1 MKKII
6 LLLCFAPLLL
16 ASTCENDNETIYC
29 TLEAVPALE
38 VSVSLGESSSF
49 TSEGVTVVA
58 NDGDYSE
65 TLLVQDVNNN
75 PTFVGAFERQGSYTV
90 TVSKEGYQTY
100 TSEMTIITRDECHV
114 ITEQIHVPLV
124 AN

>member
-6 LLLCFAPLLL
+6 LLLFCAPLLL
-16 ASTCENDNETIYC
+16 ATTCDDDETIFC
-29 TLEAVPALE
+29 TTEAVAALN
-38 VSVSLGESSSF
+38 VTVRLGDSTTP

-58 NDGDYSE
+58 TDGDYTE
-65 TLLVQDVNNN
+65 TLQVVDATN
-75 PTFVGAFERQGSYTV
+75 PIFIGAFERQGNYIV

-114 ITEQIHVPLV
+114 IPELINVTLV

>member
-6 LLLCFAPLLL
+6 LLLFCAPLLL
-16 ASTCENDNETIYC
+16 ATTCDDDETIFC
-29 TLEAVPALE
+29 TTEAVAALN
-38 VSVSLGESSSF
+38 VTVRLGDSTIP

-58 NDGDYSE
+58 TDGDYTE
-65 TLLVQDVNNN
+65 TLLVQDTTN
-75 PTFVGAFERQGSYTV
+75 PVFIGAFERQGNYIV

-114 ITEQIHVPLV
+114 IPELINVTLV

>member
-6 LLLCFAPLLL
+6 LLLFCAPLLL
-16 ASTCENDNETIYC
+16 ATTCDDDETIFC
-29 TLEAVPALE
+29 TTEAVAALN
-38 VSVSLGESSSF
+38 VTVRLGDSTTP
-49 TSEGVTVVA
+49 TSEGVTVVTT
-58 NDGDYSE
+58 DGDYTE
-65 TLLVQDVNNN
+65 TLLVQDTTN
-75 PTFVGAFERQGSYTV
+75 PVFIGAFERQGNYIV

-114 ITEQIHVPLV
+114 IPELINVTLV

>member
-6 LLLCFAPLLL
+6 LLLFCAPLLL
-16 ASTCENDNETIYC
+16 ATTCDDDETIFC
-29 TLEAVPALE
+29 TTEAVAALN
-38 VSVSLGESSSF
+38 VTVRLGDSTIP

-58 NDGDYSE
+58 TDGDYTE
-65 TLLVQDVNNN
+65 TLQVVDATN
-75 PTFVGAFERQGSYTV
+75 PVFIGAFERQGNYTV

-114 ITEQIHVPLV
+114 NTEQIHVPLV

>member
-6 LLLCFAPLLL
+6 LLLFCAPLLL
-16 ASTCENDNETIYC
+16 ATTCDDDETIFC
-29 TLEAVPALE
+29 TTEAVAALN
-38 VSVSLGESSSF
+38 VTVRLGDSTTP

-58 NDGDYSE
+58 TDGDYTE
-65 TLLVQDVNNN
+65 TLQVVDATN
-75 PTFVGAFERQGSYTV
+75 PVFIGAFERQGNYIV

-114 ITEQIHVPLV
+114 IPELINVNLV

>member
-6 LLLCFAPLLL
+6 LLLFCAPLLL
-16 ASTCENDNETIYC
+16 ATTCDDDETIFC
-29 TLEAVPALE
+29 TTEAVAALN
-38 VSVSLGESSSF
+38 VTVRLGDSTIP

-58 NDGDYSE
+58 TDGDYTE
-65 TLLVQDVNNN
+65 TLQVVDATN
-75 PTFVGAFERQGSYTV
+75 PVFIGAFERQGNYIV

-114 ITEQIHVPLV
+114 IPELINVNLV

>member
-16 ASTCENDNETIYC
+16 ASTCNDDDETIFC
-29 TLEAVPALE
+29 TTEAVAALN
-38 VSVSLGESSSF
+38 VTVRLGDSTTP

-58 NDGDYSE
+58 TDGDYTE
-65 TLLVQDVNNN
+65 TLLVQDTTN
-75 PTFVGAFERQGSYTV
+75 PVFIGAFERQGNYIV

-114 ITEQIHVPLV
+114 IPELINVTLV

>member
-6 LLLCFAPLLL
+6 LLLFCAPLLL
-16 ASTCENDNETIYC
+16 ATTCDDDETIFC
-29 TLEAVPALE
+29 TTEAVAALN
-38 VSVSLGESSSF
+38 VTVRLGESTTP
-49 TSEGVTVVA
+49 TSEGITVVA

-65 TLLVQDVNNN
+65 TLLVQDTTN
-75 PTFVGAFERQGSYTV
+75 PVFIGAFERQGNYIV

-114 ITEQIHVPLV
+114 IPELINVTLV

>member
-16 ASTCENDNETIYC
+16 ASTCNDDDETIFC
-29 TLEAVPALE
+29 TTEAVAALN
-38 VSVSLGESSSF
+38 VTVRLGDSTTP
-49 TSEGVTVVA
+49 TSEGVTVIA
-58 NDGDYSE
+58 NDGDYTE
-65 TLLVQDVNNN
+65 TLLVQDTTN
-75 PTFVGAFERQGSYTV
+75 PVFIGAFERQGNYIV

-114 ITEQIHVPLV
+114 IPELINVTLV

>member
-1 MKKII
+1 
-6 LLLCFAPLLL
+6 LGD
-16 ASTCENDNETIYC
+16 STT
-29 TLEAVPALE
+29 P
-38 VSVSLGESSSF
+38 

-58 NDGDYSE
+58 TDGDYSE
-65 TLLVQDVNNN
+65 TLLVQDTTNQV
-75 PTFVGAFERQGSYTV
+75 FIGAFERQGNYIV

-114 ITEQIHVPLV
+114 IPELINVNLV

>member
-6 LLLCFAPLLL
+6 LLLFCAPLLL
-16 ASTCENDNETIYC
+16 ATTCDDDETIFC
-29 TLEAVPALE
+29 TTEAVAALN
-38 VSVSLGESSSF
+38 VTVRLGDSTTP

-58 NDGDYSE
+58 TDGDYSE
-65 TLLVQDVNNN
+65 TLLVQDTTN
-75 PTFVGAFERQGSYTV
+75 PVFIGAFERQGNYIV

-114 ITEQIHVPLV
+114 IPELINVTLV

>member
-6 LLLCFAPLLL
+6 LLLFCAPLLL
-16 ASTCENDNETIYC
+16 ATTCDDDETIFC
-29 TLEAVPALE
+29 TTEAVAALN
-38 VSVSLGESSSF
+38 VTVRLGDSTTP

-58 NDGDYSE
+58 TDGDYTE
-65 TLLVQDVNNN
+65 TLLVQDTTN
-75 PTFVGAFERQGSYTV
+75 PVFIGAFERQGNYIV

-114 ITEQIHVPLV
+114 IPELINVTLV